1 MPRCVILANKNEEET
16 SVNPLTAF
24 ESLPADAHKGEWLNW
39 SKMAD
44 FENQSPPVIVSGEGA
59 YAIESNGNRLL
70 DGVSGLFTTQI
81 GYSHGAEIG
90 EAARLQLETLS
101 FYPNWAATHPS
112 ALQLTDRILGLAPD
126 RMARVLLTSG
136 GSEAVE
142 SAMKLVRQHFLS
154 QGLGLKRKI
163 IARRGAY
170 HGCTMGALSL
180 TGIPMSRA
188 PFEPLDPN
196 VRHAPNTHERTC
208 LYCQDK
214 DGCTLSC
221 ADAIEQQIL
230 AEGPDTV
237 AAVVMEPIQNG
248 GGLPPA
254 EGYGAKIREI
264 CDRYGVLLWCDE
276 VITGF
281 GRVGG
286 WFASERLGFNAD
298 ICTFAKGITSGY
310 APCGGVVFT
319 EAVGA
324 PLINAETMYAHGFT
338 FGGHPLACAVSL
350 ANLDIMERLGVLD
363 NVLANE
369 DYYAA
374 AMADVA
380 ASSDLV
386 VESRGLGYYH
396 SLELIDN
403 ALTVPVAGATRKHG
417 VIVRPDVRVKP
428 MVVTALPLICD
439 RAQIDELA
447 TALKAGLADVK
458 A

>member
-1 MPRCVILANKNEEET
+1 MNPVTFET
-16 SVNPLTAF
+16 
-24 ESLPADAHKGEWLNW
+24 LPPDAHKGEWLNW

-44 FENQSPPVIVSGEGA
+44 FQNQSPPVIVTGEGP
-59 YAIESNGNRLL
+59 YAIDKDGNRFL

-81 GYSHGAEIG
+81 GYSHGKEIG
-90 EAARLQLETLS
+90 EAAAKQLEELC

-112 ALQLTDRILGLAPD
+112 ALALTERILGLAPD
-126 RMARVLLTSG
+126 RMSRVLLTSG
-136 GSEAVE
+136 GSESVE
-142 SAMKLVRQHFLS
+142 SALKLVRQHFLAKG
-154 QGLGLKRKI
+154 QPLKRKV

-180 TGIPMSRA
+180 TGIPLSRV

-196 VRHAPNTHERTC
+196 VRHAPNTHQRTC
-208 LYCQDK
+208 LYCHDK
-214 DGCTLSC
+214 GGCTLTC

-254 EGYGAKIREI
+254 DGYGAKVREI
-264 CDRYGVLLWCDE
+264 CDKYGVLLWCDE

-281 GRVGG
+281 GRVGA
-286 WFASERLGFNAD
+286 WFATDRLGFNAD

-319 EAVGA
+319 EAVGE
-324 PLINAETMYAHGFT
+324 PLINADAMYAHGFT

-350 ANLDIMERLGVLD
+350 ANLDIMERLGVID

-369 DYYAA
+369 DYYAS

-386 VESRGLGYYH
+386 VESRGKGFYH
-396 SLELIDN
+396 SLELTDN
-403 ALTVPVAGATRKHG
+403 ALTAPVAGAARKHG

-428 MVVTALPLICD
+428 MVVTALPLICGTEQSD
-439 RAQIDELA
+439 GLA
-447 TALKAGLADVK
+447 GALEAALADV
-458 A
+458 ASA

>member
-1 MPRCVILANKNEEET
+1 MNPVTFET
-16 SVNPLTAF
+16 LSP
-24 ESLPADAHKGEWLNW
+24 DAHKGEWLNW

-44 FENQSPPVIVSGEGA
+44 FQNQSPPVIVTGEGP
-59 YAIESNGNRLL
+59 YAIDKDGNRFL

-81 GYSHGAEIG
+81 GYSHGKEIG
-90 EAARLQLETLS
+90 EAAAKQLEELC

-112 ALQLTDRILGLAPD
+112 ALALTERILGLAPD
-126 RMARVLLTSG
+126 RMSRVLLTSG
-136 GSEAVE
+136 GSESVE
-142 SAMKLVRQHFLS
+142 SAMKLVRQHFLAKG
-154 QGLGLKRKI
+154 QPLKRKI

-180 TGIPMSRA
+180 TGIPLSRV

-196 VRHAPNTHERTC
+196 VRHAANTHQRTC
-208 LYCQDK
+208 LYCHDK
-214 DGCTLSC
+214 GGCTLTC

-237 AAVVMEPIQNG
+237 AAVVVEPIQNG

-254 EGYGAKIREI
+254 EGYGARIREI
-264 CDRYGVLLWCDE
+264 CDKYGVLLWCDE

-281 GRVGG
+281 GRVGA
-286 WFASERLGFNAD
+286 WFATDRLGFNAD

-319 EAVGA
+319 EAVGE
-324 PLINAETMYAHGFT
+324 PLINADAMYAHGFT

-350 ANLDIMERLGVLD
+350 ANLDIMERLGVID

-386 VESRGLGYYH
+386 VEARGKGFYH
-396 SLELIDN
+396 SLELTDN
-403 ALTVPVAGATRKHG
+403 ALTAPVAGAVRKHG

-428 MVVTALPLICD
+428 MVVTALPLICGPE
-439 RAQIDELA
+439 QIDEL
-447 TALKAGLADVK
+447 TGALKAALADV
-458 A
+458 AAA

>member
-1 MPRCVILANKNEEET
+1 MNPVTFET
-16 SVNPLTAF
+16 
-24 ESLPADAHKGEWLNW
+24 LPPDAHKGEWLNW

-44 FENQSPPVIVSGEGA
+44 FQNQSPPVIVTGEGP
-59 YAIESNGNRLL
+59 YAIDKDGNRFL

-81 GYSHGAEIG
+81 GYSHGKEIG
-90 EAARLQLETLS
+90 EAAAKQLEELC

-112 ALQLTDRILGLAPD
+112 ALALTERILGLAPD
-126 RMARVLLTSG
+126 RMSRVLLTSG
-136 GSEAVE
+136 GSESVE
-142 SAMKLVRQHFLS
+142 SAMKLVRQHFLAKG
-154 QGLGLKRKI
+154 QPLKRKI

-180 TGIPMSRA
+180 TGIPLSRT

-196 VRHAPNTHERTC
+196 VRHAPNTHQRTC
-208 LYCQDK
+208 LYCHDK
-214 DGCTLSC
+214 GGCTLTC

-237 AAVVMEPIQNG
+237 AAVVVEPIQNG

-264 CDRYGVLLWCDE
+264 CDKYGVLLWCDE

-281 GRVGG
+281 GRVGA
-286 WFASERLGFNAD
+286 WFATDRLGFNAD

-319 EAVGA
+319 EAVGE
-324 PLINAETMYAHGFT
+324 PLINADAMYAHGFT

-350 ANLDIMERLGVLD
+350 ANLDIMERLGVID

-380 ASSDLV
+380 ASSELV
-386 VESRGLGYYH
+386 VESRGKGFYH
-396 SLELIDN
+396 SLELTDN
-403 ALTVPVAGATRKHG
+403 ALTAPVAGAARKHG

-439 RAQIDELA
+439 RTQIDELA
-447 TALKAGLADVK
+447 GALKAALADV
-458 A
+458 AAA

>member
-1 MPRCVILANKNEEET
+1 MNPVTFET
-16 SVNPLTAF
+16 LSP
-24 ESLPADAHKGEWLNW
+24 DAHKGEWLNW

-44 FENQSPPVIVSGEGA
+44 FQNQSPPVIVTGEGP
-59 YAIESNGNRLL
+59 YAIDKDGNRFL

-81 GYSHGAEIG
+81 GYSHGKEIG
-90 EAARLQLETLS
+90 EAAAKQLEELC

-112 ALQLTDRILGLAPD
+112 ALALTERILGLAPD
-126 RMARVLLTSG
+126 RMSRVLLTSG
-136 GSEAVE
+136 GSESVE
-142 SAMKLVRQHFLS
+142 SALKLVRQHFLAKG
-154 QGLGLKRKI
+154 QPLKRKI

-180 TGIPMSRA
+180 TGIPLSRV

-196 VRHAPNTHERTC
+196 VRHAANTHQRTC
-208 LYCQDK
+208 LYCHDK
-214 DGCTLSC
+214 GGCTLTC

-237 AAVVMEPIQNG
+237 AAVVVEPIQNG

-254 EGYGAKIREI
+254 EGYGAKVREI
-264 CDRYGVLLWCDE
+264 CDKYGVLLWCDE

-281 GRVGG
+281 GRVGA
-286 WFASERLGFNAD
+286 WFATDRLGFNAD

-319 EAVGA
+319 EAVGE
-324 PLINAETMYAHGFT
+324 PLINADAMYAHGFT
-338 FGGHPLACAVSL
+338 FGGHPLACAVAL
-350 ANLDIMERLGVLD
+350 ANLDIMERLGVID
-363 NVLANE
+363 NVMANE
-369 DYYAA
+369 EYYAT

-386 VESRGLGYYH
+386 VESRGKGYYH
-396 SLELIDN
+396 SLELTDN
-403 ALTVPVAGATRKHG
+403 ALTAPVAGAARKHG

-428 MVVTALPLICD
+428 MVVTALPLICGPE
-439 RAQIDELA
+439 QIDELA
-447 TALKAGLADVK
+447 GALKAALADV
-458 A
+458 AAA

>member
-1 MPRCVILANKNEEET
+1 MNPVTFET
-16 SVNPLTAF
+16 
-24 ESLPADAHKGEWLNW
+24 LPPDAHKGEWLNW

-44 FENQSPPVIVSGEGA
+44 FQNQSPPVIVTGEGP
-59 YAIESNGNRLL
+59 YAIDKDGNRFL

-81 GYSHGAEIG
+81 GYSHGKEIG
-90 EAARLQLETLS
+90 EAAAKQLEELC

-112 ALQLTDRILGLAPD
+112 ALALTERILGLAPD
-126 RMARVLLTSG
+126 RMSRVLLTSG
-136 GSEAVE
+136 GSESVE
-142 SAMKLVRQHFLS
+142 SALKLVRQHFLAKG
-154 QGLGLKRKI
+154 QPLKRKV

-180 TGIPMSRA
+180 TGIPLSRV

-196 VRHAPNTHERTC
+196 VRHAPNTHQRTC
-208 LYCQDK
+208 LYCHDK
-214 DGCTLSC
+214 GGCTLTC

-237 AAVVMEPIQNG
+237 AAVVVEPIQNG

-264 CDRYGVLLWCDE
+264 CDKYGVLLWCDE

-281 GRVGG
+281 GRVGA
-286 WFASERLGFNAD
+286 WFATDRLGFNAD

-319 EAVGA
+319 EAVGE
-324 PLINAETMYAHGFT
+324 PLINADAMYAHGFT

-350 ANLDIMERLGVLD
+350 ANLDIMERLGVID

-380 ASSDLV
+380 ASSELV
-386 VESRGLGYYH
+386 VESRGKGFYH
-396 SLELIDN
+396 SLELTDN
-403 ALTVPVAGATRKHG
+403 ALTAPVAGAARKHG

-439 RAQIDELA
+439 RTQIDELA
-447 TALKAGLADVK
+447 GALKAALADV
-458 A
+458 ASA

>member
-1 MPRCVILANKNEEET
+1 MNPVTFET
-16 SVNPLTAF
+16 LSP
-24 ESLPADAHKGEWLNW
+24 DAHKGEWLNW

-44 FENQSPPVIVSGEGA
+44 FQNQSPPVIVTGEGP
-59 YAIESNGNRLL
+59 YAIDKDGNRFL

-81 GYSHGAEIG
+81 GYSHGKEIG
-90 EAARLQLETLS
+90 EAAAKQLEELC

-112 ALQLTDRILGLAPD
+112 ALALTERILGLAPD
-126 RMARVLLTSG
+126 RMSRVLLTSG
-136 GSEAVE
+136 GSESVE
-142 SAMKLVRQHFLS
+142 SALKLVRQHFLAKG
-154 QGLGLKRKI
+154 QPLKRKI

-180 TGIPMSRA
+180 TGIPLSRV

-196 VRHAPNTHERTC
+196 VRHAANTHQRTC
-208 LYCQDK
+208 LYCHDK
-214 DGCTLSC
+214 GGCTLTC

-237 AAVVMEPIQNG
+237 AAVVVEPIQNG

-254 EGYGAKIREI
+254 EGYGARIREI
-264 CDRYGVLLWCDE
+264 CDKYGVLLWCDE

-281 GRVGG
+281 GRVGA
-286 WFASERLGFNAD
+286 WFATDRLGFNAD

-319 EAVGA
+319 EAVGE
-324 PLINAETMYAHGFT
+324 PLINADAMYAHGFT

-350 ANLDIMERLGVLD
+350 ANLDIMERLGVID

-386 VESRGLGYYH
+386 VEARGKGYYH
-396 SLELIDN
+396 SLELTDN
-403 ALTVPVAGATRKHG
+403 ALTAPVAGAVRKHG

-428 MVVTALPLICD
+428 MVVTALPLICGPE
-439 RAQIDELA
+439 QIDEL
-447 TALKAGLADVK
+447 TGALKAALADV
-458 A
+458 AAA

>member
-1 MPRCVILANKNEEET
+1 
-16 SVNPLTAF
+16 VNPVTF
-24 ESLPADAHKGEWLNW
+24 ETLSPDAHKGEWLNW

-44 FENQSPPVIVSGEGA
+44 FQNQSPPVIVTGEGP
-59 YAIESNGNRLL
+59 YAIDKDGNRFL

-81 GYSHGAEIG
+81 GYSHGKEIG
-90 EAARLQLETLS
+90 EAAAKQLEELC

-112 ALQLTDRILGLAPD
+112 ALALTERILGLAPD
-126 RMARVLLTSG
+126 RMSRVLLTSG
-136 GSEAVE
+136 GSESVE
-142 SAMKLVRQHFLS
+142 SALKLVRQHFLAKG
-154 QGLGLKRKI
+154 QPLKRKI

-180 TGIPMSRA
+180 TGIPLSRV

-196 VRHAPNTHERTC
+196 VRHAANTHQRSC
-208 LYCQDK
+208 LYCHDK
-214 DGCTLSC
+214 GGCTLTC

-237 AAVVMEPIQNG
+237 AAVVVEPIQNG

-254 EGYGAKIREI
+254 EGYGARIREI
-264 CDRYGVLLWCDE
+264 CDKYGVLLWCDE

-281 GRVGG
+281 GRVGA
-286 WFASERLGFNAD
+286 WFATDRLGFNAD

-319 EAVGA
+319 EAVGE
-324 PLINAETMYAHGFT
+324 PLINADAMYAHGFT

-350 ANLDIMERLGVLD
+350 ANLDIMERLGVID

-386 VESRGLGYYH
+386 VEARGKGYYH
-396 SLELIDN
+396 SLELTDN
-403 ALTVPVAGATRKHG
+403 ALTAPVAGAARKHG

-439 RAQIDELA
+439 TSHIDEL
-447 TALKAGLADVK
+447 TGALKAALADV
-458 A
+458 AAA

>member
-1 MPRCVILANKNEEET
+1 MNPVTFET
-16 SVNPLTAF
+16 LSP
-24 ESLPADAHKGEWLNW
+24 DAHKGEWLNW

-44 FENQSPPVIVSGEGA
+44 FQNQSPPVIVTGEGP
-59 YAIESNGNRLL
+59 YAIDKDGNRFL

-81 GYSHGAEIG
+81 GYSHGKEIG
-90 EAARLQLETLS
+90 EAAAKQLEELC

-112 ALQLTDRILGLAPD
+112 ALALTERILGLAPD
-126 RMARVLLTSG
+126 RMSRVLLTSG
-136 GSEAVE
+136 GSESVE
-142 SAMKLVRQHFLS
+142 SALKLVRQHFLAKG
-154 QGLGLKRKI
+154 QPLKRKI

-180 TGIPMSRA
+180 TGIPLSRV

-196 VRHAPNTHERTC
+196 VRHAANTHQRTC
-208 LYCQDK
+208 LYCHDK
-214 DGCTLSC
+214 GGCTLTC

-237 AAVVMEPIQNG
+237 AAVVVEPIQNG

-254 EGYGAKIREI
+254 EGYGARIREI
-264 CDRYGVLLWCDE
+264 CDKYGVLLWCDE

-281 GRVGG
+281 GRVGA
-286 WFASERLGFNAD
+286 WFATDRLGFNAD

-319 EAVGA
+319 EAVGE
-324 PLINAETMYAHGFT
+324 PLINADAMYAHGFT
-338 FGGHPLACAVSL
+338 FGGHPLACAVAL
-350 ANLDIMERLGVLD
+350 ANLDIMERLGVID

-386 VESRGLGYYH
+386 VESRGKGFYH
-396 SLELIDN
+396 SLELTDN
-403 ALTVPVAGATRKHG
+403 ALTAPVAGAARKHG

-439 RAQIDELA
+439 TSHIDEL
-447 TALKAGLADVK
+447 TGALKAALADV
-458 A
+458 AAA

>member
-1 MPRCVILANKNEEET
+1 MNPVTFET
-16 SVNPLTAF
+16 LSP
-24 ESLPADAHKGEWLNW
+24 DAHKGEWLNW

-44 FENQSPPVIVSGEGA
+44 FQNQSPPVIVTGEGP
-59 YAIESNGNRLL
+59 YAIDKDGNRFL

-81 GYSHGAEIG
+81 GYSHGKEIG
-90 EAARLQLETLS
+90 EAAAKQLEELC

-112 ALQLTDRILGLAPD
+112 ALALTERILGLAPD
-126 RMARVLLTSG
+126 RMSRVLLTSG
-136 GSEAVE
+136 GSESVE
-142 SAMKLVRQHFLS
+142 SALKLVRQHFLAKG
-154 QGLGLKRKI
+154 QPLKRKI

-180 TGIPMSRA
+180 TGIPLSRV

-196 VRHAPNTHERTC
+196 VRHAANTHQRTC
-208 LYCQDK
+208 LYCHDK
-214 DGCTLSC
+214 GGCTLTC

-237 AAVVMEPIQNG
+237 AAVVVEPIQNG

-254 EGYGAKIREI
+254 EGYGARIREI
-264 CDRYGVLLWCDE
+264 CDKYGVLLWCDE

-281 GRVGG
+281 GRVGA
-286 WFASERLGFNAD
+286 WFATDRLGFNAD

-319 EAVGA
+319 EAVGE
-324 PLINAETMYAHGFT
+324 PLINADAMYAHGFT

-350 ANLDIMERLGVLD
+350 ANLEIMERLGVID

-386 VESRGLGYYH
+386 VEARGKGYYH
-396 SLELIDN
+396 SLELTDN
-403 ALTVPVAGATRKHG
+403 ALTAPVAGAARKHG

-428 MVVTALPLICD
+428 MVVTALPLICGPE
-439 RAQIDELA
+439 QIDEL
-447 TALKAGLADVK
+447 TGALKAALADV
-458 A
+458 AAA

>member
-1 MPRCVILANKNEEET
+1 MNPVTFET
-16 SVNPLTAF
+16 
-24 ESLPADAHKGEWLNW
+24 LPPDAHKGEWLNW

-44 FENQSPPVIVSGEGA
+44 FQNQSPPVIVTGEGP
-59 YAIESNGNRLL
+59 YAIDKDGNRFL

-81 GYSHGAEIG
+81 GYSHGKEIG
-90 EAARLQLETLS
+90 EAAAKQLEELC

-112 ALQLTDRILGLAPD
+112 ALALTERILGLAPD
-126 RMARVLLTSG
+126 RMSRVLLTSG
-136 GSEAVE
+136 GSESVE
-142 SAMKLVRQHFLS
+142 SAMKLVRQHFLAKG
-154 QGLGLKRKI
+154 QPLKRKI

-170 HGCTMGALSL
+170 HGCTMGALAL
-180 TGIPMSRA
+180 TGIPLSRT

-196 VRHAPNTHERTC
+196 VRHAPNTHQRTC
-208 LYCQDK
+208 LYCHDK
-214 DGCTLSC
+214 GGCTLTC

-237 AAVVMEPIQNG
+237 AAVVVEPIQNG

-264 CDRYGVLLWCDE
+264 CDKYGVLLWCDE

-281 GRVGG
+281 GRVGA
-286 WFASERLGFNAD
+286 WFATDRLGFNAD

-319 EAVGA
+319 EAVGE
-324 PLINAETMYAHGFT
+324 PLINADAMYAHGFT

-350 ANLDIMERLGVLD
+350 ANLDIMERLGVID

-380 ASSDLV
+380 ASSELV
-386 VESRGLGYYH
+386 VESRGKGFYH
-396 SLELIDN
+396 SLELTAN
-403 ALTVPVAGATRKHG
+403 ALTAPVAGAARKHG

-439 RAQIDELA
+439 RTQIDELA
-447 TALKAGLADVK
+447 GALKAALADV
-458 A
+458 AAA

>member
-1 MPRCVILANKNEEET
+1 MNPVTFET
-16 SVNPLTAF
+16 LSP
-24 ESLPADAHKGEWLNW
+24 DAHKGEWLNW

-44 FENQSPPVIVSGEGA
+44 FQNQSPPVIVTGEGP
-59 YAIESNGNRLL
+59 YAIDKDGNRFL

-81 GYSHGAEIG
+81 GYSHGKEIG
-90 EAARLQLETLS
+90 EAAAKQLEELC

-112 ALQLTDRILGLAPD
+112 ALALTERILGLAPD
-126 RMARVLLTSG
+126 RMSRVLLTSG
-136 GSEAVE
+136 GSESVE
-142 SAMKLVRQHFLS
+142 SALKLVRQHFLAKG
-154 QGLGLKRKI
+154 QPLKRKI

-180 TGIPMSRA
+180 TGIPLSRV

-196 VRHAPNTHERTC
+196 VRHAANTHQRSC
-208 LYCQDK
+208 LYCHDK
-214 DGCTLSC
+214 GGCTLTC

-237 AAVVMEPIQNG
+237 AAVVVEPIQNG

-254 EGYGAKIREI
+254 EGYGARIREI
-264 CDRYGVLLWCDE
+264 CDKYGVLLWCDE

-281 GRVGG
+281 GRVGA
-286 WFASERLGFNAD
+286 WFATDRLGFNAD

-319 EAVGA
+319 EAVGE
-324 PLINAETMYAHGFT
+324 PLINADAMYAHGFT

-350 ANLDIMERLGVLD
+350 ANLDIMERLGVID

-386 VESRGLGYYH
+386 VEARGKGYYH
-396 SLELIDN
+396 SLELTDN
-403 ALTVPVAGATRKHG
+403 ALTAPVAGAARKHG

-439 RAQIDELA
+439 TSHIDEL
-447 TALKAGLADVK
+447 TGALKAALADV
-458 A
+458 AAA

>member
-1 MPRCVILANKNEEET
+1 MNPVTFET
-16 SVNPLTAF
+16 LSP
-24 ESLPADAHKGEWLNW
+24 DAHKGEWLNW

-44 FENQSPPVIVSGEGA
+44 FQNQSPPVIVTGEGP
-59 YAIESNGNRLL
+59 YAIDKDGNRFL

-81 GYSHGAEIG
+81 GYSHGKEIG
-90 EAARLQLETLS
+90 EAAAKQLEELC

-112 ALQLTDRILGLAPD
+112 ALALTERILGLAPD
-126 RMARVLLTSG
+126 RMSRVLLTSG
-136 GSEAVE
+136 GSESVE
-142 SAMKLVRQHFLS
+142 SALKLVRQHFLAKG
-154 QGLGLKRKI
+154 QPLKRKI

-180 TGIPMSRA
+180 TGIPLSRV

-196 VRHAPNTHERTC
+196 VRHAANTHQRTC
-208 LYCQDK
+208 LYCHDK
-214 DGCTLSC
+214 GGCTLTC

-237 AAVVMEPIQNG
+237 AAVVVEPIQNG

-254 EGYGAKIREI
+254 EGYGARIREI
-264 CDRYGVLLWCDE
+264 CDKYGVLLWCDE

-281 GRVGG
+281 GRVGA
-286 WFASERLGFNAD
+286 WFATDRLGFNAD

-319 EAVGA
+319 EAVGE
-324 PLINAETMYAHGFT
+324 PLINADAMYAHGFT

-350 ANLDIMERLGVLD
+350 ANLDIMERLGVID

-386 VESRGLGYYH
+386 VESRGKGYYH
-396 SLELIDN
+396 SLELTDN
-403 ALTVPVAGATRKHG
+403 ALTAPVAGAARKHG

-428 MVVTALPLICD
+428 MVVTALPLICGPE
-439 RAQIDELA
+439 QIDEL
-447 TALKAGLADVK
+447 TGALKAALADV
-458 A
+458 AAA

>member
-1 MPRCVILANKNEEET
+1 MNPVTFET
-16 SVNPLTAF
+16 LSP
-24 ESLPADAHKGEWLNW
+24 DAHKGEWLNW

-44 FENQSPPVIVSGEGA
+44 FQNQSPPVIVTGEGP
-59 YAIESNGNRLL
+59 YAIDKDGNRFL

-81 GYSHGAEIG
+81 GYSHGKEIG
-90 EAARLQLETLS
+90 EAAAKQLEELC

-112 ALQLTDRILGLAPD
+112 ALALTERILGLAPD
-126 RMARVLLTSG
+126 RMSRVLLTSG
-136 GSEAVE
+136 GSESVE
-142 SAMKLVRQHFLS
+142 SALKLVRQHFLAKG
-154 QGLGLKRKI
+154 QPLKRKI

-180 TGIPMSRA
+180 TGIPLSRV

-196 VRHAPNTHERTC
+196 VRHAANTHQRTC
-208 LYCQDK
+208 LYCHDK
-214 DGCTLSC
+214 GGCTLTC

-237 AAVVMEPIQNG
+237 AAVVVEPIQNG

-254 EGYGAKIREI
+254 EGYGARIREI
-264 CDRYGVLLWCDE
+264 CDKYGVLLWCDE

-281 GRVGG
+281 GRVGA
-286 WFASERLGFNAD
+286 WFATDRLGFNAD

-319 EAVGA
+319 EAVGE
-324 PLINAETMYAHGFT
+324 PLINADAMYAHGFT

-350 ANLDIMERLGVLD
+350 ANLDIMERLGVID

-386 VESRGLGYYH
+386 VEARGKGYYH
-396 SLELIDN
+396 SLELTDN
-403 ALTVPVAGATRKHG
+403 ALTAPVAGAARKHG

-428 MVVTALPLICD
+428 MVVTALPLICGPE
-439 RAQIDELA
+439 QIDEL
-447 TALKAGLADVK
+447 TGALKAALADV
-458 A
+458 AAA

>member
-1 MPRCVILANKNEEET
+1 MNPVTFET
-16 SVNPLTAF
+16 
-24 ESLPADAHKGEWLNW
+24 LPPDAHKGEWLNW

-44 FENQSPPVIVSGEGA
+44 FQNQSPPVIVTGEGP
-59 YAIESNGNRLL
+59 YAIDKDGNRFL

-81 GYSHGAEIG
+81 GYSHGKEIG
-90 EAARLQLETLS
+90 EAAAKQLEELC

-112 ALQLTDRILGLAPD
+112 ALALTERILGLAPD
-126 RMARVLLTSG
+126 RMSRVLLTSG
-136 GSEAVE
+136 GSESVE
-142 SAMKLVRQHFLS
+142 SALKLVRQHFLAKG
-154 QGLGLKRKI
+154 QPLKRKI

-180 TGIPMSRA
+180 TGIPLSRV

-196 VRHAPNTHERTC
+196 VRHAANTHQRTC

-214 DGCTLSC
+214 GGCTLTC

-237 AAVVMEPIQNG
+237 AAVVVEPIQNG

-254 EGYGAKIREI
+254 EGYGARIREI
-264 CDRYGVLLWCDE
+264 CDKYGVLLWCDE

-286 WFASERLGFNAD
+286 WFASDRLGFNAD

-319 EAVGA
+319 EAVGE
-324 PLINAETMYAHGFT
+324 PLINADAMYAHGFT

-350 ANLDIMERLGVLD
+350 ANLDIMERLGVID

-369 DYYAA
+369 DYYAT

-386 VESRGLGYYH
+386 VESRGKGYYH
-396 SLELIDN
+396 SLELTDN
-403 ALTVPVAGATRKHG
+403 ALTAAVAGAARKHG

-439 RAQIDELA
+439 HAQIDELA
-447 TALKAGLADVK
+447 GALKAALADV
-458 A
+458 AAA

>member
-1 MPRCVILANKNEEET
+1 MNPVTFET
-16 SVNPLTAF
+16 
-24 ESLPADAHKGEWLNW
+24 LPPDAHKGEWLNW

-44 FENQSPPVIVSGEGA
+44 FQNQSPPVIVTGEGP
-59 YAIESNGNRLL
+59 YAIDKDGNRFL

-81 GYSHGAEIG
+81 GYSHGKEIG
-90 EAARLQLETLS
+90 EAAAKQLEELC

-112 ALQLTDRILGLAPD
+112 ALALTERILGLAPD
-126 RMARVLLTSG
+126 RMSRVLLTSG
-136 GSEAVE
+136 GSESVE
-142 SAMKLVRQHFLS
+142 SALKLVRQHFLAKG
-154 QGLGLKRKI
+154 QPLKRKV

-180 TGIPMSRA
+180 TGIPLSRV

-196 VRHAPNTHERTC
+196 VRHAPNTHQRTC
-208 LYCQDK
+208 LYCHDK
-214 DGCTLSC
+214 GGCTLTC

-237 AAVVMEPIQNG
+237 AAVVVEPIQNG

-264 CDRYGVLLWCDE
+264 CDKYGVLLWCDE

-281 GRVGG
+281 GRVGA
-286 WFASERLGFNAD
+286 WFATDRLGFNAD

-319 EAVGA
+319 EAVGVR
-324 PLINAETMYAHGFT
+324 LINADAMYAHGFT

-350 ANLDIMERLGVLD
+350 ANLEIMERLGVID

-369 DYYAA
+369 DYYAV

-386 VESRGLGYYH
+386 VEARGKGYYH
-396 SLELIDN
+396 SLELTDN
-403 ALTVPVAGATRKHG
+403 ALTAPVAGAARKHG

-447 TALKAGLADVK
+447 GALKAALADV
-458 A
+458 ASA

>member
-1 MPRCVILANKNEEET
+1 MNPITFET
-16 SVNPLTAF
+16 
-24 ESLPADAHKGEWLNW
+24 LPADAHKGEWLNW

-44 FENQSPPVIVSGEGA
+44 FQNQSPPVIVSGDGP
-59 YAIESNGNRLL
+59 YAIEKDGTRLL

-81 GYSHGAEIG
+81 GYSHGKEIG
-90 EAARLQLETLS
+90 AAAAKQLEELS

-112 ALQLTDRILGLAPD
+112 ALALTERILGLAPD

-136 GSEAVE
+136 GSESVE
-142 SAMKLVRQHFLS
+142 SAMKLVRQHFLAKG
-154 QGLGLKRKI
+154 QPLKRKI

-180 TGIPMSRA
+180 TGIPLSRV

-196 VRHAPNTHERTC
+196 VRHAPNTHQRSC

-214 DGCTLSC
+214 GGCTLTC

-230 AEGPDTV
+230 AEGADTV
-237 AAVVMEPIQNG
+237 AAVVVEPIQNG

-254 EGYGAKIREI
+254 DGYGAKVREI
-264 CDRYGVLLWCDE
+264 CDKYGVLLWCDE

-286 WFASERLGFNAD
+286 WFASDRLGFNAD

-319 EAVGA
+319 EAVGE
-324 PLINAETMYAHGFT
+324 PLINAEAMYAHGFT

-350 ANLDIMERLGVLD
+350 KNLEIMERLGVID

-386 VESRGLGYYH
+386 VESRGKGYYH
-396 SLELIDN
+396 SLELTDN
-403 ALTVPVAGATRKHG
+403 ALTGPVAGATRKHG

-428 MVVTALPLICD
+428 MIVTALPLICD
-439 RAQIDELA
+439 HTQIDEL
-447 TALKAGLADVK
+447 TDALKAALADVK
-458 A
+458 G

>member
-1 MPRCVILANKNEEET
+1 MNPVTFET
-16 SVNPLTAF
+16 LSP
-24 ESLPADAHKGEWLNW
+24 DAHKGEWLNW

-44 FENQSPPVIVSGEGA
+44 FQNQSPPVIVTGEGP
-59 YAIESNGNRLL
+59 YAIDKDGNRFL

-81 GYSHGAEIG
+81 GYSHGKEIG
-90 EAARLQLETLS
+90 EAAAKQLEELC

-112 ALQLTDRILGLAPD
+112 ALALTERILGLAPD
-126 RMARVLLTSG
+126 RMSRVLLTSG
-136 GSEAVE
+136 GSESVE
-142 SAMKLVRQHFLS
+142 SALKLVRQHFLAKG
-154 QGLGLKRKI
+154 QPLKRKI

-180 TGIPMSRA
+180 TGIPLSRV

-196 VRHAPNTHERTC
+196 VRHAANTHQRTC
-208 LYCQDK
+208 LYCHDK
-214 DGCTLSC
+214 GGCTLTC

-237 AAVVMEPIQNG
+237 AAVVVEPIQNG

-254 EGYGAKIREI
+254 EGYGARIREI
-264 CDRYGVLLWCDE
+264 CDKYGVLLWCDE

-281 GRVGG
+281 GRVGA
-286 WFASERLGFNAD
+286 WFATDRLGFNAD

-319 EAVGA
+319 EAVGE
-324 PLINAETMYAHGFT
+324 PLINADAMYAHGFT

-350 ANLDIMERLGVLD
+350 ANLDIMERLGVID

-386 VESRGLGYYH
+386 VEARGKGYYH
-396 SLELIDN
+396 SLELTDN
-403 ALTVPVAGATRKHG
+403 ALTAPVAGAVRKHG
-417 VIVRPDVRVKP
+417 MIVRPDVRVKP
-428 MVVTALPLICD
+428 MVVTALPLICGPE
-439 RAQIDELA
+439 QIDEL
-447 TALKAGLADVK
+447 TGALKAALADV
-458 A
+458 AAA

>member
-1 MPRCVILANKNEEET
+1 MNPVTFET
-16 SVNPLTAF
+16 LSP
-24 ESLPADAHKGEWLNW
+24 DAHKGEWLNW

-44 FENQSPPVIVSGEGA
+44 FQNQSPPVIVTGEGP
-59 YAIESNGNRLL
+59 YAIDKDGNRFL

-81 GYSHGAEIG
+81 GYSHGKEIG
-90 EAARLQLETLS
+90 EAAAKQLEELC

-112 ALQLTDRILGLAPD
+112 ALALTERILGLAPD
-126 RMARVLLTSG
+126 RMSRVLLTSG
-136 GSEAVE
+136 GSESVE
-142 SAMKLVRQHFLS
+142 SALKLVRQHFLAKG
-154 QGLGLKRKI
+154 QPLKRKI

-180 TGIPMSRA
+180 TGIPLSRV

-196 VRHAPNTHERTC
+196 VRHAANTHQRTC
-208 LYCQDK
+208 LYCHDK
-214 DGCTLSC
+214 GGCTLTC

-237 AAVVMEPIQNG
+237 AAVVVEPIQNG

-254 EGYGAKIREI
+254 EGYGAKVREI
-264 CDRYGVLLWCDE
+264 CDKYGVLLWCDE

-281 GRVGG
+281 GRVGA
-286 WFASERLGFNAD
+286 WFATDRLGFNAD

-319 EAVGA
+319 EAVGE
-324 PLINAETMYAHGFT
+324 PLINADAMYAHGFT
-338 FGGHPLACAVSL
+338 FGGHPLACAVAL
-350 ANLDIMERLGVLD
+350 ANLDIMERLGVID
-363 NVLANE
+363 NVMANE
-369 DYYAA
+369 EYYAT

-386 VESRGLGYYH
+386 VESRGKGYYH
-396 SLELIDN
+396 SLELTDN
-403 ALTVPVAGATRKHG
+403 ALTAPVAGAARKHG

-439 RAQIDELA
+439 TSHIDEL
-447 TALKAGLADVK
+447 TGALKAALADV
-458 A
+458 AAA

>member
-1 MPRCVILANKNEEET
+1 
-16 SVNPLTAF
+16 VNPVTF

-44 FENQSPPVIVSGEGA
+44 FQNQSPPVIVSGEGP
-59 YAIESNGNRLL
+59 YAIDKDGNRFL

-81 GYSHGAEIG
+81 GYSHGKEIG
-90 EAARLQLETLS
+90 EAAAKQLEELC

-112 ALQLTDRILGLAPD
+112 ALALTERILGLAPD

-136 GSEAVE
+136 GSESVE
-142 SAMKLVRQHFLS
+142 SAMKLVRQHFLAKG
-154 QGLGLKRKI
+154 QPLKRKI

-170 HGCTMGALSL
+170 HGCTMGALAL
-180 TGIPMSRA
+180 TGIPLSRV

-196 VRHAPNTHERTC
+196 VRHAPNTHQRSC
-208 LYCQDK
+208 LYCHDK
-214 DGCTLSC
+214 GGCTLTC

-237 AAVVMEPIQNG
+237 AAVVVEPIQNG

-254 EGYGAKIREI
+254 DGYGARIREI
-264 CDRYGVLLWCDE
+264 CNRYGVLLWCDE

-286 WFASERLGFNAD
+286 WFASDRLGFDAD

-319 EAVGA
+319 EAVGE
-324 PLINAETMYAHGFT
+324 PLINADTMYAHGFT

-350 ANLDIMERLGVLD
+350 KNLEIMERLGVMD

-386 VESRGLGYYH
+386 VEARGKGFYH
-396 SLELIDN
+396 SLELTDN
-403 ALTVPVAGATRKHG
+403 ALTAPVAGAVRKHG

-428 MVVTALPLICD
+428 MVVTALPLICGY
-439 RAQIDELA
+439 AEIDEL
-447 TALKAGLADVK
+447 TGALKAALADV
-458 A
+458 ASA